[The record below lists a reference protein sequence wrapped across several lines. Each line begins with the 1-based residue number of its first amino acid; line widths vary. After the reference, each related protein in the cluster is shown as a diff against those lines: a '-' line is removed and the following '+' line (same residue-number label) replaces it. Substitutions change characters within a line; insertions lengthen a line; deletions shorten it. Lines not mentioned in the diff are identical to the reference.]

1 MLPTTGASSFP
12 SLVLY
17 ILLCFFRLNC
27 LLKTITSPL
36 PPVSPKPLPQAVQ
49 LPVVAMAT
57 VTAAT
62 GLESETTTFSLL
74 LLLLLLPLPLL
85 RLLMLLM
92 PCITSPS
99 LCSFFICLYSQ
110 SLCYFCASSYMLLNS
125 ASSLAVPPFL
135 LLSVA
140 GAIPPSQLLCL
151 SFYHGNTLLKEG
163 KTTLQPL
170 LNLIRKLEEVAL
182 SQNVFSLL
190 TKLAS
195 LLM

>member
-1 MLPTTGASSFP
+1 MFISFYASSDSTVF
-12 SLVLY
+12 SEL
-17 ILLCFFRLNC
+17 
-27 LLKTITSPL
+27 PL
-36 PPVSPKPLPQAVQ
+36 PPVSPKLLPQAVQ

-62 GLESETTTFSLL
+62 VLESETTTLS

-85 RLLMLLM
+85 LLLMFLM

-99 LCSFFICLYSQ
+99 LCSSFIRLYSQ
-110 SLCYFCASSYMLLNS
+110 SLCCFCASSYMLLNS
-125 ASSLAVPPFL
+125 ASSLAVPSFL

-140 GAIPPSQLLCL
+140 GAIPPSQLLLL
-151 SFYHGNTLLKEG
+151 SFYHVNTLLKEG